1 MGVSA
6 ALVLAACGGGGGAGN
21 NQQPGTQTSASGF
34 NAASTSIV
42 NPSDKKGGTLKFA
55 NEGDWDTLDP
65 GETYYAYSWNFARL
79 YGRSLMMF
87 KSAPGKEGNQLV
99 PDLAEAP
106 GQASDNAKT
115 WTYKLRKGVKFD
127 DGTEA
132 TSADVKYAV
141 LRSTDK
147 QTFPNGPAYWDGML
161 NLPSG
166 YKGPYKTPNM
176 NTDSAIETPDKYTI
190 VFHMKQPFAAFD
202 YLAQQPN
209 TMPVPKDKDTGAK
222 YRNSVV
228 STGPYKFADLQPG
241 KSFNLVRNDQWDP
254 ATDPNR
260 KALPDR
266 IEVSL
271 NVNADDI
278 DNRIISGDLD
288 VDVIGPWSPT
298 GRTEPGL
305 DGSDAQGERGQPA
318 RLCGSGTPRSTR
330 PFLRSTTS
338 SAAKR
343 VEYAMDHTSYQTA
356 YGGQFAGGDLAT
368 TILPPSIPGYSKFDL
383 FPDGPDHK
391 GDLDAAKK
399 SLEACGQPNGFET
412 NIAYRAERPKEKAT
426 AEAFQQALG
435 RVGIKLTLKPYPQ
448 GDYFAQYAGLPPYV
462 VKNKLGLALNGWAAD
477 WPDGFGFL
485 SQIVDSRVI
494 RATGG
499 SSNTSVRIP
508 EVDKMLDSALTEL
521 NTDKR
526 NQMWGEIDKRVMQDA
541 VIYPGIY
548 SKSLLVRSKNG
559 TNIFVT
565 DAYRR
570 VRLSRDGSAEVAQ
583 MIICALSL
591 LRSASTGSA
600 HMITNRMSTAP

>member
-1 MGVSA
+1 MNHSRSWRVRSLAAVGVSA
-6 ALVLAACGGGGGAGN
+6 ALALAACGGGGGGQGSQGSSNQSAQAG
-21 NQQPGTQTSASGF
+21 F
-34 NAASTSIV
+34 DAASTSV
-42 NPSDKKGGTLKFA
+42 VSPSDTKGGTLKFA
-55 NEGDWDTLDP
+55 NSGDWDTLDP

-87 KSAPGKEGNQLV
+87 KSGVGKDGNQLV

-106 GQASDNAKT
+106 GQASSDAKT

-127 DGTEA
+127 DGTEV

-147 QTFPNGPAYWDGML
+147 QTFPNGPAYWDAL
-161 NLPSG
+161 LDLPSG
-166 YKGPYKTPNM
+166 YKGPYKSPNA
-176 NTDSAIETPDKYTI
+176 NTNSAIETPDKYTI
-190 VFHMKQPFAAFD
+190 VFHMKEPFAAFD

-222 YRNSVV
+222 YRNSIV
-228 STGPYKFADLQPG
+228 SSGPYKFEGLQPG
-241 KSFNLVRNDQWDP
+241 KGFNLVRNDQWDP

-266 IEVSL
+266 IEVTL

-278 DNRIISGDLD
+278 DNRLISGDLD
-288 VDVIGPWSPT
+288 VDVVAT
-298 GRTEPGL
+298 GV
-305 DGSDAQGERGQPA
+305 QPA
-318 RLCGSGTPRSTR
+318 ALSRVLQDPTLKQNADNPLSARLWY
-330 PFLRSTTS
+330 TS
-338 SAAKR
+338 INPTVPPLDNINCRKAIQ
-343 VEYAMDHTSYQTA
+343 YGMDRTAYQAA

-368 TILPPSIPGYSKFDL
+368 TILPPNIPGYQAYDL
-383 FPDGPDHK
+383 YPNGQDHK

-399 SLEACGQPNGFET
+399 ALADCGQPNGFET
-412 NIAYRAERPKEKAT
+412 NIAYRAERPKEKAA

-462 VKNKLGLALNGWAAD
+462 VKNKLGLALNGWQAD

-485 SQIVDSRVI
+485 SQITDSRVI
-494 RATGG
+494 RETGG

-508 EVDKMLDSALTEL
+508 EVDQMLDKALTEL

-526 NQMWGEIDKRVMQDA
+526 NQLWGGIDKRVMEEA
-541 VIYPGIY
+541 VIYPGVY
-548 SKSLLVRSKNG
+548 SKALLVRSKNAS
-559 TNIFVT
+559 NIFVT
-565 DAYRR
+565 DAFGEYDY
-570 VRLSRDGSAEVAQ
+570 LGLGAQ
-583 MIICALSL
+583 K
-591 LRSASTGSA
+591 
-600 HMITNRMSTAP
+600 